1 MPTKDDDH
9 IGHVPITP
17 AHDEIASYK
26 RTKAKGS
33 LKSSLGE
40 VPDVASVGGGGGTGG
55 VSTVVLV
62 MVVLVLMATAGLSV
76 YLYKN
81 LQVAEKSIAI
91 YELRISDLEQRLSV
105 TDESMSESSVAMKV
119 KVRELDSE
127 IRKLWDNVWK
137 KAKQQLAEHDAMLQ
151 KHQQSIA
158 ANETFVSSTKQQFAS
173 NTKVVAELRSQ
184 LEQARQ
190 MRETVLANQAR
201 LALQDDKLDNS
212 TDKVNILAND
222 INKLNKRVSS
232 SEEWI
237 ESINGFRRQ
246 VNRDI
251 TELKQRV
258 STAPSG

>member
-1 MPTKDDDH
+1 MPTRDDDH

-33 LKSSLGE
+33 LASSIGE
-40 VPDVASVGGGGGTGG
+40 VPDVAAGAGGVGG

-76 YLYKN
+76 FLYQK
-81 LQVAEKSIAI
+81 LKVAEKSIAV
-91 YELRISDLEQRLSV
+91 YELRISDLERRLSV
-105 TDESMSESSVAMKV
+105 TDESMSESSVAIKV

-137 KAKQQLAEHDAMLQ
+137 KAKQQLAEQDAMLQ

-158 ANETFVSSTKQQFAS
+158 ANEGFISSAKQQFAS
-173 NTKVVAELRSQ
+173 NTKVVEDLRGQ
-184 LEQARQ
+184 LEQAQQ
-190 MRETVLANQAR
+190 MRETVMANQAR

-212 TDKVNILAND
+212 TDKVNVLNSNV
-222 INKLNKRVSS
+222 NKLGKRVEST
-232 SEEWI
+232 EEWI

-251 TELKQRV
+251 NQLKQKV
-258 STAPSG
+258 APAAPPG